1 LPDQSLADWQ
11 ESLSWAVDQGVEHLS
26 FYGLTVE
33 PGTRFHHLQAEG
45 RLPLPGEALQAGMYR
60 LGRGF
65 LLGQGF
71 EHYEI
76 SNFARPGHA
85 CRHNQ
90 LYWRNRDTLGIGAG
104 AWSFLAGERS
114 MRERDPRRYV
124 EAVLAGSDPVV
135 ERERLEG
142 RRARG
147 EAALL
152 GLRMLQGIDLAAWQA
167 EQGRAWDEDFKEQTS
182 RLERKGLLRADQG
195 RVRLSEAG
203 LLLANEAF
211 VEFVEGGHP

>member
-1 LPDQSLADWQ
+1 
-11 ESLSWAVDQGVEHLS
+11 
-26 FYGLTVE
+26 
-33 PGTRFHHLQAEG
+33 
-45 RLPLPGEALQAGMYR
+45 
-60 LGRGF
+60 
-65 LLGQGF
+65 
-71 EHYEI
+71 
-76 SNFARPGHA
+76 
-85 CRHNQ
+85 
-90 LYWRNRDTLGIGAG
+90 
-104 AWSFLAGERS
+104 